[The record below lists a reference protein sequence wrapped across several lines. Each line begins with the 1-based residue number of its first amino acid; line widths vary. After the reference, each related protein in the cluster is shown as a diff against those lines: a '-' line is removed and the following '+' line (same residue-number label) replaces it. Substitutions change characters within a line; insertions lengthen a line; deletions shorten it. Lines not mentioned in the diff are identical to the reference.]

1 MLCGRSVR
9 KVKMGFGYL
18 LYGYLM
24 LIDYGVKTST
34 ANSTGFDIFP
44 DLLGYILFFV
54 ALNNLAKHAAGFAR
68 AKSACIPLFVVGG
81 ITLVGQLLTLVGVQY
96 EPVKIILDYAYYA
109 KYPLLLFFHIG
120 MLDGIRTLSLDVD
133 LPKLSDKARIGTML
147 SAFYYSL
154 GTCMIFFE
162 ILVPN
167 PPQKIA
173 SIYATVGYMFQ
184 ILFYLMFF
192 YVLYVIFSSYRQ
204 ICYEGDE
211 NMDTSASNPLTKLFE
226 KYKNAKNRHDN

>member
-1 MLCGRSVR
+1 
-9 KVKMGFGYL
+9 MGFGYL

-24 LIDYGVKTST
+24 LIDYGVKTSD
-34 ANSTGFDIFP
+34 AVGTGFDIFP

-54 ALNNLAKHAAGFAR
+54 ALKNLAKHAPGFAR

-81 ITLVGQLLTLVGVQY
+81 VTLACQFLTLVGITY
-96 EPVKIILDYAYYA
+96 EPVITILQYANCA

-133 LPKLSDKARIGTML
+133 LPKLSDKARIATL
-147 SAFYYSL
+147 ISAFYYSL

-162 ILVPN
+162 IILPN
-167 PPQKIA
+167 RTGKIA
-173 SIYATVGYMFQ
+173 SIYNTVGYLFQ

-211 NMDTSASNPLTKLFE
+211 NMDASGANPLTRLFE
-226 KYKNAKNRHDN
+226 KYKNAKNRRDD